1 MATSSTLPST
11 LPAYKPTATGAQAA
25 NITEQYVREAP
36 DIEAYKV
43 GLLKSAQA
51 LGSAPPNLPDYKI
64 AGMSQDQ
71 QNAMGL
77 ARAGIG
83 AYSPY
88 LQGGAQSLTQGTRTL
103 GEAANVLRGSDTRG
117 QFGAAQQA
125 MNSAAIPTARMG
137 QYADQ
142 AGAGLGYLGQAG
154 RGFNTAQQMAL
165 QSSAADLGRSQN
177 MMMQGALQGQ
187 MAARQPGFNAGQNA
201 VGMGIGSLAGAAQ
214 QYDPNS
220 VNAFMNPYNQAVLQQ
235 GLAEINRQGAMAGL
249 NQQAQAVKAGAF
261 GGSREG
267 VQRAEME
274 RNLSQTR
281 NQAIS
286 NMLQQGYNTAQQNSM
301 QAFQN
306 QQANQLAQGQGLAQ
320 AGATLG
326 NLAGQQGQ
334 LGLQAAQN
342 TANIG
347 QNIGAQNI
355 QQAGLG
361 QSAANLYGQMAGQQG
376 NLAGQYANIAGQQAN
391 ILGQQSQQLQNLGQ
405 GIGNLANQQFSQG
418 LQTAQGL
425 GSLGTQ
431 IGNAGVQQ
439 AALGQTAQQLGQQ
452 DVNFLYNTG
461 AQQQKQYQNE
471 LDATRATQ
479 MQNAMQ
485 PYQNIAFVS
494 DIYKGAP
501 SSTMA
506 VTQQAAATPSPFQQA
521 AGLAT
526 GLATTAGVAN
536 KAGIL

>member
-1 MATSSTLPST
+1 MATTPT
-11 LPAYKPTATGAQAA
+11 GYTPTATGAQAA

-71 QNAMGL
+71 LDALGL

-88 LQGGAQSLTQGTRTL
+88 LQGGAQSLTQGTRTM
-103 GEAANVLRGSDTRG
+103 GEAADVLRGSDTRG

-125 MNSAAIPTARMG
+125 MNMAANPAQQMG
-137 QYADQ
+137 QYAQQ
-142 AGAGLGYLGQAG
+142 AGQGY
-154 RGFNTAQQMAL
+154 
-165 QSSAADLGRSQN
+165 
-177 MMMQGALQGQ
+177 GAI
-187 MAARQPGFNAGQNA
+187 NA
-201 VGMGIGSLAGAAQ
+201 GIGSLAGAAQ
-214 QYDPNS
+214 GYNPNS
-220 VNAFMNPYNQAVLQQ
+220 VQDYMNPFLQTVMRQ
-235 GLAEINRQGAMAGL
+235 GLDEINRQGAMAGL

-267 VQRAEME
+267 VQRAEMA
-274 RNLSQTR
+274 RNLDQTR
-281 NQAIS
+281 NQAIA
-286 NMLQQGYNTAQQNSM
+286 NMLMQGYGGAQAQSQ
-301 QAFQN
+301 QAFE
-306 QQANQLAQGQGLAQ
+306 QQQQRQM
-320 AGATLG
+320 
-326 NLAGQQGQ
+326 QQGQ
-334 LGLQAAQN
+334 ALGN
-342 TANIG
+342 M
-347 QNIGAQNI
+347 GAQ
-355 QQAGLG
+355 
-361 QSAANLYGQMAGQQG
+361 YG
-376 NLAGQYANIAGQQAN
+376 NLAGQQAN

-461 AQQQKQYQNE
+461 AQQQKQYQSE

-501 SSTMA
+501 SSQMA
-506 VTQQAAATPSPFQQA
+506 VTQQSAATPSPFQQA

-526 GLATTAGVAN
+526 GVAATAGAAN
-536 KAGIL
+536 KAGLL